1 MRQNFC
7 FEPNKVFADKKNA
20 MVVNCWFN
28 LVFLPST
35 IHILLICEAIHLFGD
50 MSIFLSSLR
59 FPASHDNNQQIM
71 KTHSL
76 K

>member
-20 MVVNCWFN
+20 MVVNCWYI
-28 LVFLPST
+28 LVFLPRK

-50 MSIFLSSLR
+50 MSIFRNSLR
-59 FPASHDNNQQIM
+59 FPASHTNSQQTM
-71 KTHSL
+71 QFHSL